1 MDEREKREAAFGE
14 SLKEALRRWSES
26 EESYEAWLRERGLS
40 RSMVGRAAR
49 DERYR
54 QDAEAGRAL
63 EAFRQG
69 VDGRAAEDPSTRDGG
84 DGESVLALPPRT
96 FRA

>member
-1 MDEREKREAAFGE
+1 MDEREKKEAAFSE
-14 SLKEALRRWSES
+14 CLKEALRRWSES
-26 EESYEAWLRERGLS
+26 EEAYEAWLRERGLT

-49 DERYR
+49 DDRFR
-54 QDAEAGRAL
+54 HDAGAGRAL

-69 VDGRAAEDPSTRDGG
+69 IDVRAAEGPSVRDGG
-84 DGESVLALPPRT
+84 DAETVFTLPPRA